1 MFCSARRIEHDTPLP
16 EATGFGT
23 SATQEVMADFEDRA
37 DMKLLRL
44 GLETAMFIFML
55 CEPVNDGLETR
66 AAAIVPCGFESVELM
81 GVEVIVEVEIKS
93 CAGEPGWMSSYAGGD
108 CVGVVEAALVA
119 PAPAGPA
126 PIADWQ
132 VRSDWQDWAI
142 ARPVLAVAVEV
153 AVEVAVTA
161 LIPSALSRVVRSA
174 ANAGSALIRP
184 EVAQEFEQAGSI
196 ASEGPA
202 RDSELK
208 SLSLRRAAAR
218 GLKLLLLFVLILLPL
233 GQTWTASLKEL
244 LGAGCSDGARRGAG
258 GGGGVSGRFPG
269 RNSRGT

>member
-1 MFCSARRIEHDTPLP
+1 
-16 EATGFGT
+16 
-23 SATQEVMADFEDRA
+23 
-37 DMKLLRL
+37 
-44 GLETAMFIFML
+44 
-55 CEPVNDGLETR
+55 
-66 AAAIVPCGFESVELM
+66 
-81 GVEVIVEVEIKS
+81 
-93 CAGEPGWMSSYAGGD
+93 MSSYAGGD
-108 CVGVVEAALVA
+108 CVGVMDAALVA
-119 PAPAGPA
+119 PASAGPA

-153 AVEVAVTA
+153 AVEVAVRA
-161 LIPSALSRVVRSA
+161 RVPSALSRVVRSA
-174 ANAGSALIRP
+174 ENAGSALIRP
-184 EVAQEFEQAGSI
+184 EVAQGFEYAGSI

-218 GLKLLLLFVLILLPL
+218 DLKLLLFFVLTLLPI
-233 GQTWTASLKEL
+233 GQSWTASLKEL
-244 LGAGCSDGARRGAG
+244 LGEGCSDGARRGAG